1 MPGEAFVAVVKVE
14 EGAADRGC
22 AVFREKNLML
32 PKPMREFTWMDV
44 MYNPNM
50 ERSGERKKGRNF
62 KKVTFRLR
70 SKTKLNHF
78 KSPFPFRCRLW
89 TLPR

>member
-1 MPGEAFVAVVKVE
+1 MAVVKVE

-22 AVFREKNLML
+22 AVFRKKNLML

-50 ERSGERKKGRNF
+50 ERSGERKKGRNY
-62 KKVTFRLR
+62 KKVTFHSR
-70 SKTKLNHF
+70 SKNESL
-78 KSPFPFRCRLW
+78 
-89 TLPR
+89 